1 MKSSEKYTYSELNSK
16 QEHFSLLCQGEQL
29 GINLIKNVEEAGGGG
44 GGPPALG
51 AGFDQDANKCMTS
64 MGIS

>member
-16 QEHFSLLCQGEQL
+16 QEHFSLLCQEEQL
-29 GINLIKNVEEAGGGG
+29 GINLIKNVQEAGGRGG
-44 GGPPALG
+44 GLV

>member
-29 GINLIKNVEEAGGGG
+29 GINLIKNVEDAGGEGG
-44 GGPPALG
+44 GLV

>member
-16 QEHFSLLCQGEQL
+16 QEHFSLLCQEEQL
-29 GINLIKNVEEAGGGG
+29 GINLIKNVQEAGGEGG
-44 GGPPALG
+44 GGLV
-51 AGFDQDANKCMTS
+51 AGFDQDANKCMNS

>member
-16 QEHFSLLCQGEQL
+16 QEHFSLLCKGEQL

-44 GGPPALG
+44 GVV